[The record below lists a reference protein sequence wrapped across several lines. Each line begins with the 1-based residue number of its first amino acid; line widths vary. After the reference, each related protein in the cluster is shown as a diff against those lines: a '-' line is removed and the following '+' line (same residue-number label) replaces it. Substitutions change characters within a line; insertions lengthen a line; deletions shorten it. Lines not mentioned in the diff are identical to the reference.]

1 MLLCDGACLKDIV
14 FQFLFG
20 TPGVQHEE
28 CHQKHSLVLALQ
40 FFQQGFGIT
49 AIGRQIGRNDVN
61 IIPGADCFLLLLNLA
76 SIKFSNRALDR
87 FNGAV
92 LVNALN
98 VHGDNLAGIHIQKI
112 FQKLVAD
119 VGGRD
124 AQKTGGTV
132 DSAHLERPGIFEG
145 ESSRCNGIFH
155 RKAAFHEIIPFKTE
169 LRFTVHVEHIVH
181 ELEPFRTIQ
190 RLGLNTQTVEV
201 VEQIVLHM
209 VEPCFHLTHTLALH
223 AKGDE
228 LGLSQ
233 TIIALGKLLA
243 QHQRILSPHI
253 IETVFLEWNADAFLE
268 F

>member
-1 MLLCDGACLKDIV
+1 M
-14 FQFLFG
+14 
-20 TPGVQHEE
+20 
-28 CHQKHSLVLALQ
+28 
-40 FFQQGFGIT
+40 
-49 AIGRQIGRNDVN
+49 
-61 IIPGADCFLLLLNLA
+61 
-76 SIKFSNRALDR
+76 
-87 FNGAV
+87 
-92 LVNALN
+92 
-98 VHGDNLAGIHIQKI
+98 
-112 FQKLVAD
+112 
-119 VGGRD
+119 
-124 AQKTGGTV
+124 
-132 DSAHLERPGIFEG
+132 
-145 ESSRCNGIFH
+145 
-155 RKAAFHEIIPFKTE
+155 
-169 LRFTVHVEHIVH
+169 H

>member
-1 MLLCDGACLKDIV
+1 MDRVVFIHNTLRDFVSHFAFGVVDDNIIIRHQKGICDFTLCRETFAGAGSTEDKSIRIFQLFSVHHNQIVGESIQTVVQRFFAGLVKLLCGEWNENGRTAGSKAALNLNLIIGQRQRGHKPLFLLVIQAAQIAVVLLCDGACLKDIV

-98 VHGDNLAGIHIQKI
+98 A
-112 FQKLVAD
+112 
-119 VGGRD
+119 
-124 AQKTGGTV
+124 
-132 DSAHLERPGIFEG
+132 
-145 ESSRCNGIFH
+145 
-155 RKAAFHEIIPFKTE
+155 
-169 LRFTVHVEHIVH
+169 
-181 ELEPFRTIQ
+181 
-190 RLGLNTQTVEV
+190 
-201 VEQIVLHM
+201 
-209 VEPCFHLTHTLALH
+209 
-223 AKGDE
+223 
-228 LGLSQ
+228 
-233 TIIALGKLLA
+233 
-243 QHQRILSPHI
+243 
-253 IETVFLEWNADAFLE
+253 
-268 F
+268 